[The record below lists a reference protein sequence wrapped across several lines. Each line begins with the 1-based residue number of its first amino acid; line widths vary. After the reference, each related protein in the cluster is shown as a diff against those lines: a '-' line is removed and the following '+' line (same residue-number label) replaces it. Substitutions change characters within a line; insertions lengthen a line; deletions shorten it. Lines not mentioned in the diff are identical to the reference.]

1 MADTSLIRSPGR
13 RGAFTLL
20 ELLLVLSLLVI
31 GFAMSWP
38 VLQGTWD
45 DLRLRKGADQVRT
58 VLSKARLTAVTSGQ
72 IHLFRFRL
80 GGDQYRVST
89 WSGADAALDATTPS
103 DATRDGYAYAPQL
116 RQLPKDITFV
126 AAPIQANEN
135 DLSADESE
143 LSRETDGWSS
153 PIMFYPDGT
162 STDARLTL
170 RGINGRYVA
179 IQLRGLIGTV
189 RTGEVTAGEDSDT
202 DDSSR

>member
-1 MADTSLIRSPGR
+1 MANTSYTRLPGR
-13 RGAFTLL
+13 HGAFTLL

-72 IHLFRFRL
+72 IHLFRFHL
-80 GGDQYRVST
+80 GGDQYHVST
-89 WSGADAALDATTPS
+89 WSGADVALDAAEDG
-103 DATRDGYAYAPQL
+103 DAYVPQL
-116 RQLPKDITFV
+116 QQLPEDITFV
-126 AAPIQANEN
+126 AAPIQTNEG
-135 DLSADESE
+135 DLSANISE
-143 LSRETDGWSS
+143 LSQETDGWSS

-170 RGINGRYVA
+170 QGKNGRYVA
-179 IQLRGLIGTV
+179 IQVRGLTGTV
-189 RTGEVTAGEDSDT
+189 RTGEVTAGLDWDT

>member
-1 MADTSLIRSPGR
+1 LPGR

-89 WSGADAALDATTPS
+89 WSGADAALDAALDAAMPS
-103 DATRDGYAYAPQL
+103 DATEDGDAYGPQL
-116 RQLPKDITFV
+116 QQLPEDITFV
-126 AAPIQANEN
+126 AAPIQTNEG
-135 DLSADESE
+135 DLSANISE
-143 LSRETDGWSS
+143 LSQETGGWSS

-162 STDARLTL
+162 STDARITL
-170 RGINGRYVA
+170 QGNNGRYVA
-179 IQLRGLIGTV
+179 IQVRGLTGTV
-189 RTGEVTAGEDSDT
+189 RTGEVTAGLDWDT

>member
-1 MADTSLIRSPGR
+1 LPGR
-13 RGAFTLL
+13 REAFTLL

-89 WSGADAALDATTPS
+89 WSGADAALVAATPRDATEDG
-103 DATRDGYAYAPQL
+103 DAYVPQL
-116 RQLPKDITFV
+116 QQLPEDITFV
-126 AAPIQANEN
+126 VAPIQTNEG
-135 DLSADESE
+135 DLSANISE
-143 LSRETDGWSS
+143 LSQETDGWSS

-162 STDARLTL
+162 STDARITL
-170 RGINGRYVA
+170 QGNDGRYVA
-179 IQLRGLIGTV
+179 IQVRGLTGTV
-189 RTGEVTAGEDSDT
+189 RTGEVTAGLDWDT